1 METMRVEESA
11 IWCAGVARTSQ
22 TNAIDS
28 LTSGR
33 LNGGRHNSN
42 KGNFDMKFG
51 LAPTTVLI
59 AALSATTVS
68 AETLRLL
75 TWGGYAPDDV
85 IALFEAETGHTVEV
99 TTSNNEEMI
108 AKLRATNGGGFDL
121 AQPSQ
126 DRIASAQEEFGIY
139 KPIDMARVDAAQF
152 IPSMLAA
159 TATNTTFEG
168 EVFGLPHVWGTSGLV
183 VNTAEAG
190 QVTDYTDLCDDSVAG
205 SVSYRLKRPTL
216 IGFAYSMGLDPFA
229 AYADPE
235 AYQGILDQVE
245 EMLIACKPNVKTYWD
260 GGDEIKN
267 LLRSGE
273 VVAAMAWDT
282 GGWQLNEDNADIT
295 FVAPESGALGW
306 IDTFVLPARGR
317 ADDAAYDWINFV
329 MRPDIAAMITNT
341 AGNFTAAAGGDAGV
355 TADLQARY
363 QASFDQAAID
373 NIKWYPPVPAGL
385 EAMEG
390 ATLDRI
396 NAAN

>member
-1 METMRVEESA
+1 
-11 IWCAGVARTSQ
+11 
-22 TNAIDS
+22 
-28 LTSGR
+28 
-33 LNGGRHNSN
+33 
-42 KGNFDMKFG
+42 MKYG
-51 LAPTTVLI
+51 LASTTALVVAL
-59 AALSATTVS
+59 AASSVS

-75 TWGGYAPDDV
+75 TWGGYAPEDV
-85 IALFEAETGHTVEV
+85 IAMFEAETGHAVEV

-139 KPIDMARVDAAQF
+139 KPIDMDRVDAAQI
-152 IPSMLAA
+152 IPSMLDA
-159 TATNTTFEG
+159 TAANTTYDG
-168 EVFGLPHVWGTSGLV
+168 KVYGVPHVWGTSGLIA
-183 VNTAEAG
+183 NTAEAA
-190 QVTDYTDLCDDSVAG
+190 QVTDYLDLCDESVTG
-205 SVSYRLKRPTL
+205 NVSYRLKRPTL

-229 AYADPE
+229 AYSDLD

-245 EMLIACKPNVKTYWD
+245 KVLITCKPNVKTYWD

-282 GGWQLNEDNADIT
+282 GGWQLNADNADIT
-295 FVAPESGALGW
+295 FVAPDAGALGW
-306 IDTFVLPARGR
+306 IDTFVLPSRGR

-329 MRPDIAAMITNT
+329 MRPDVAAMITNS
-341 AGNFTAAAGGDAGV
+341 AGNFTAAVNGSEGV
-355 TADLQARY
+355 SPDLKDRY

-396 NAAN
+396 NAAK

>member
-1 METMRVEESA
+1 
-11 IWCAGVARTSQ
+11 
-22 TNAIDS
+22 
-28 LTSGR
+28 
-33 LNGGRHNSN
+33 
-42 KGNFDMKFG
+42 
-51 LAPTTVLI
+51 
-59 AALSATTVS
+59 
-68 AETLRLL
+68 
-75 TWGGYAPDDV
+75 
-85 IALFEAETGHTVEV
+85 
-99 TTSNNEEMI
+99 MI

-273 VVAAMAWDT
+273 VVA
-282 GGWQLNEDNADIT
+282 
-295 FVAPESGALGW
+295 PESGALGW

>member
-1 METMRVEESA
+1 LKATIFTSLLVIATM
-11 IWCAGVARTSQ
+11 T
-22 TNAIDS
+22 
-28 LTSGR
+28 
-33 LNGGRHNSN
+33 
-42 KGNFDMKFG
+42 
-51 LAPTTVLI
+51 APM
-59 AALSATTVS
+59 AQAD
-68 AETLRLL
+68 TLRLL

-85 IALFEAETGHTVEV
+85 IAKFEAETGHSVEV

-126 DRIASAQEEFGIY
+126 DRITSAQEEFGIY
-139 KPIDMARVDAAQF
+139 KPIDMSRVNAELF
-152 IPSMLAA
+152 IPSMLEA
-159 TATNTTFEG
+159 TAGNTTFDG
-168 EVFGLPHVWGTSGLV
+168 EVYGLPHVWGTSGLV
-183 VNTAEAG
+183 VNTAMAG
-190 QVTDYTDLCDDSVAG
+190 DVQDYTDLCDASVAG
-205 SVSYRLKRPTL
+205 KVSYRLKRPTL

-229 AYADPE
+229 AYSDTDK
-235 AYQGILDQVE
+235 YQDILDQVE
-245 EMLIACKPNVKTYWD
+245 ARLTECKPNVKTYWG

-273 VVAAMAWDT
+273 VVASMAWDT
-282 GGWQLNEDNADIT
+282 GGWQLNEDNPDIT

-341 AGNFTAAAGGDAGV
+341 AGNFTAAVDGDAGV
-355 TADLQARY
+355 SADLKARY
-363 QASFDQAAID
+363 QGSFDQAAID

-385 EAMEG
+385 ESLEG

-396 NAAN
+396 NAAQ